1 MKRSFVIISAIAA
14 IVFDLI
20 ACLGDSSA
28 VIYNLFMGLCCAAF
42 CVYVAGLFTVG
53 FKRQETERTEISAA
67 AQGKKAA

>member
-1 MKRSFVIISAIAA
+1 MKKSFVIISAVAA

-20 ACLGDSSA
+20 ACLADSNA

-53 FKRQETERTEISAA
+53 FSRKEPERTEVSASVSER
-67 AQGKKAA
+67 KAA

>member
-1 MKRSFVIISAIAA
+1 LICAVTA

-20 ACLGDSSA
+20 ACLADSNA

-53 FKRQETERTEISAA
+53 FSRKETERTGISASVSER
-67 AQGKKAA
+67 KAA

>member
-1 MKRSFVIISAIAA
+1 MKKSFVIISAVAA

-20 ACLGDSSA
+20 ACLGDGNT

-53 FKRQETERTEISAA
+53 FSKKESERTEVSASV
-67 AQGKKAA
+67 QERKAA